1 MAVMTRIKSN
11 MIKVGIIGVGTVGTS
26 VANILKENAD
36 VISARAG
43 RDIVVKSGVVRNLSK
58 DRGLD
63 IILTDSV
70 DDILNDKEID
80 IVVELMGG
88 VDEPFVV
95 VKRALE
101 SGKAVVTANKAL
113 LAYHRY
119 ELQELAGNIPFEF
132 EASVAGGIPII
143 TALRDG
149 PGGIPIITA
158 LRDGLSANHIE
169 SIMGIMNGT
178 CNYMMTEMTNNGV
191 SYDAILKEAQDLGYA
206 EADPTFDV
214 GGYDAAHKLLIL
226 ASIAYGLDA
235 KPEDILIE
243 GIENVSSEDIA
254 FAKEFGYAIKLL
266 AIAKKD
272 KDEVELRVHAALIK
286 KDEMIAKIDG
296 VMNGVSVVGDK
307 VGETLYYG
315 PGAGGDATASAVVAN
330 IIDIARSGKSTPML
344 GFNRPMEGNALRLKS
359 SDDIESKYYLR
370 INVTDKAGVLA
381 QLSKIFESYNI
392 SIETMLQRSNEN
404 GSANLL
410 ISTHL
415 SVEKSVKNLINEI
428 EQLTFV
434 NGRPAMIR
442 II

>member
-1 MAVMTRIKSN
+1 

-43 RDIVVKSGVVRNLSK
+43 VDIVVKSGVVKNLSK

-63 IILTDSV
+63 ITLTDNV
-70 DDILNDKEID
+70 DDILNDSEID

-88 VDEPFVV
+88 VEEPFAV

-101 SGKAVVTANKAL
+101 NGKAVVTANKAL

-119 ELQELAGNIPFEF
+119 ELQEIAKDIAFEF

-143 TALRDG
+143 N
-149 PGGIPIITA
+149 A

-178 CNYMMTEMTNNGV
+178 CNYMMTKMTNEGV
-191 SYDAILKEAQDLGYA
+191 AYDAILKESQELGYA
-206 EADPTFDV
+206 EADPSFDV

-226 ASIAYGLDA
+226 ASIAYGIDA

-243 GIENVSSEDIA
+243 GIENVTQDDIA

-266 AIAKKD
+266 GIAKKD
-272 KDEVELRVHAALIK
+272 KNEVELRVHACLIK
-286 KDEMIAKIDG
+286 QEEMIAKIDG
-296 VMNGVSVVGDK
+296 VMNGISVVGDK

-344 GFNRPMEGNALRLKS
+344 GFNRPMEGNTLTLKAS
-359 SDDIESKYYLR
+359 ENITSKYYLR
-370 INVTDKAGVLA
+370 VNVTDRAGVLA
-381 QLSKIFESYNI
+381 QLTKIFETHNI
-392 SIETMLQRSNEN
+392 SIETMLQRPSEN
-404 GSANLL
+404 ASANLL

-415 SVEKSVKNLINEI
+415 AVEKDIQAMMSELEAVD
-428 EQLTFV
+428 FV
-434 NGRPAMIR
+434 NAKPVMIR
-442 II
+442 IV